1 VAGASE
7 PQWLDYVRKAFTWRW
22 NLLALGG
29 GMAAALLSGAPD
41 IAVPIVLAAE
51 LVYLGGLTGIP
62 KFRAAVAAEVHAANR
77 AKQGQG
83 QGQGHQDGQARAETG
98 QARLEAV
105 LAGLDPERRARF
117 LTLRARCLAMKRIA
131 AGVRGEQLA
140 SAGDSLHTAA
150 LERMLWVF
158 VRLLSAEQALVRFID
173 STDELAMQARVG
185 ELEAKIADP
194 KLRDDEKILRALVD
208 SLATAQLRLDNF
220 QKAARNT
227 EFVGIELDRIEG
239 KIQALVEMAVSHEDP
254 DFISSQVDSVAESIS
269 HTEQAMREMTLISS
283 TGSELED
290 AAPSLLAEGQA

>member
-1 VAGASE
+1 MAGASE

-22 NLLALGG
+22 NLLAFGG
-29 GMAAALLSGAPD
+29 GLAAALLSGVPD
-41 IAVPIVLAAE
+41 VAVPLVLAVE
-51 LVYLGGLTGIP
+51 LAYLGGLTALP
-62 KFRAAVAAEVHAANR
+62 KFRASVAAQAHAAAR
-77 AKQGQG
+77 AKQAPAPAPTQ
-83 QGQGHQDGQARAETG
+83 TS
-98 QARLEAV
+98 QARLDAV
-105 LAGLDPERRARF
+105 LAALDPERRARF
-117 LTLRARCLAMKRIA
+117 LTLRDRCLSMKRIA
-131 AGVRGEQLA
+131 AGVRGEQQEA

-158 VRLLSAEQALVRFID
+158 VRLLSAQQALVRFIE
-173 STDELAMQARVG
+173 STDDVAMQARVG

-194 KLRDDEKILRALVD
+194 KLREDEKILRALVD

-290 AAPSLLAEGQA
+290 AAPSLLAEEGQ

>member
-29 GMAAALLSGAPD
+29 GLAAALLSGVPD
-41 IAVPIVLAAE
+41 IAVPLVLAAE
-51 LVYLGGLTGIP
+51 LAYLGGLTALP
-62 KFRAAVAAEVHAANR
+62 KFRAAVAAEAHAASR
-77 AKQGQG
+77 AKQGQA
-83 QGQGHQDGQARAETG
+83 QGQAPAQTS
-98 QARLEAV
+98 QARLDAV
-105 LAGLDPERRARF
+105 LAALDPERRARF
-117 LTLRARCLAMKRIA
+117 LTLRDRCLAMKRIA
-131 AGVRGEQLA
+131 AGVRGEQQDA

-158 VRLLSAEQALVRFID
+158 VRLLSAEQALGRFIE
-173 STDELAMQARVG
+173 STDDVAMQARVG

-227 EFVGIELDRIEG
+227 EFVKIELDRIEG

-283 TGSELED
+283 TGSELEE

>member
-29 GMAAALLSGAPD
+29 GLGVALLSGVPD
-41 IAVPIVLAAE
+41 IAVPLVLAAE
-51 LVYLGGLTGIP
+51 LAYLGGLTALP
-62 KFRAAVAAEVHAANR
+62 KFRAAVAAEAHAASR
-77 AKQGQG
+77 AKQGQA
-83 QGQGHQDGQARAETG
+83 QGQAPAQTS
-98 QARLEAV
+98 QARLDAV
-105 LAGLDPERRARF
+105 LAALDPERRARF
-117 LTLRARCLAMKRIA
+117 LTLRDRCLAMKRIA
-131 AGVRGEQLA
+131 AGVRGEQQDA

-158 VRLLSAEQALVRFID
+158 VRLLSAEQALGRFIE
-173 STDELAMQARVG
+173 STDDVAMQARVG

-227 EFVGIELDRIEG
+227 EFVKIELDRIEG

-283 TGSELED
+283 TGSELEE

>member
-29 GMAAALLSGAPD
+29 GLGVALLSGVPD
-41 IAVPIVLAAE
+41 IAVPLVLAAE
-51 LVYLGGLTGIP
+51 LAYLGGLTALP
-62 KFRAAVAAEVHAANR
+62 KFRAAVAAEAHAASR
-77 AKQGQG
+77 AKQGQA
-83 QGQGHQDGQARAETG
+83 QGQAPAQTS

-105 LAGLDPERRARF
+105 LAALDPERRARF
-117 LTLRARCLAMKRIA
+117 LTLRDRCLAMKRIA
-131 AGVRGEQLA
+131 AGVRGEQQDA

-158 VRLLSAEQALVRFID
+158 VRLLSAEQALGRFIE
-173 STDELAMQARVG
+173 STDDVAMQARVG

-227 EFVGIELDRIEG
+227 EFVKIELDRIEG

-283 TGSELED
+283 TGSELEE
-290 AAPSLLAEGQA
+290 AAPSLLAEGQP

>member
-29 GMAAALLSGAPD
+29 GLGVALLSGVPD
-41 IAVPIVLAAE
+41 VAVPLVLAAE
-51 LVYLGGLTGIP
+51 LAYLGGLTAMP
-62 KFRAAVAAEVHAANR
+62 KFRAAVAAEAHAASR
-77 AKQGQG
+77 AKLGQG
-83 QGQGHQDGQARAETG
+83 QAPAPAPAQTS
-98 QARLEAV
+98 QARLDAV
-105 LAGLDPERRARF
+105 LAALDPERRARF
-117 LTLRARCLAMKRIA
+117 LTLRDRCLAMKRIA
-131 AGVRGEQLA
+131 AGVRGEQDA

-158 VRLLSAEQALVRFID
+158 VRLLSAEQALGRFIE
-173 STDELAMQARVG
+173 STDDVAMQARVG

-227 EFVGIELDRIEG
+227 EFVKIELDRIEG

-283 TGSELED
+283 AGSELEE
-290 AAPSLLAEGQA
+290 AAPSLLAEGQL

>member
-1 VAGASE
+1 MAGTSE
-7 PQWLDYVRKAFTWRW
+7 PKWLDYLRKAFTWRW

-29 GMAAALLSGAPD
+29 GLGVALLSGKPD
-41 IAVPIVLAAE
+41 IAVPLVLAVE
-51 LVYLGGLTGIP
+51 LAYLGGITGMP
-62 KFRAAVAAEVHAANR
+62 KFRAAVAAEVHAAAR
-77 AKQGQG
+77 AKQGQV
-83 QGQGHQDGQARAETG
+83 QAPAQTS
-98 QARLEAV
+98 QARLDAV

-117 LTLRARCLAMKRIA
+117 LTLRDRCLAMKRIA
-131 AGVRGEQLA
+131 AGVRGEQQDA

-158 VRLLSAEQALVRFID
+158 VRLLSAEQALGRFIE
-173 STDELAMQARVG
+173 STDEVAMQARVG

-290 AAPSLLAEGQA
+290 AAPSLLAEGQL

>member
-29 GMAAALLSGAPD
+29 GLGVALLSGVPD
-41 IAVPIVLAAE
+41 IAVPLVLAVE
-51 LVYLGGLTGIP
+51 LAYLGGLTAMP
-62 KFRAAVAAEVHAANR
+62 KFRQAVAAEAHAAGR
-77 AKQGQG
+77 AKQAQGQG
-83 QGQGHQDGQARAETG
+83 QGQAQTS
-98 QARLEAV
+98 QARLDAV
-105 LAGLDPERRARF
+105 LAALDPERRVRF
-117 LTLRARCLAMKRIA
+117 LTLRDRCLAMKRIA
-131 AGVRGEQLA
+131 AGVRGEQQDA
-140 SAGDSLHTAA
+140 GVGDSLHTAA

-158 VRLLSAEQALVRFID
+158 VRLLSAEQALSRFIE
-173 STDELAMQARVG
+173 STDEVAMQARVG

-283 TGSELED
+283 TGTELED
-290 AAPSLLAEGQA
+290 AAPSLLAEGQP